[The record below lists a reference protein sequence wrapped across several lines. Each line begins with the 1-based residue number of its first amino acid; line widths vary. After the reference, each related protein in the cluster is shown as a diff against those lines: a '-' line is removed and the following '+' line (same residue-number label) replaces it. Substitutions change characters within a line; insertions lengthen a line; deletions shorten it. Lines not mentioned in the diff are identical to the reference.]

1 MKRML
6 SLLLVFAVT
15 LATVG
20 VVPVMTAVA
29 AGNTAAPTDLKV
41 DLRENPYGLETL
53 DPTFSWVMND
63 PDKNEKQTAYRVVI
77 SATAALSG
85 EVLDSGWVSSNQ
97 NTGVHLSGIASQLK
111 EYELYY
117 WQVQTKDKDGNQSAL
132 SKAATFMTGIGGG
145 WTSLNGIWPQPEA
158 ASEWSNYTVEQTM
171 TIASGGAVA
180 MLGYMDSTGK
190 NGYMLQVRDTNNQ
203 VRVHRIVDGTIQTP
217 QFATLNLSDYGVT
230 LPTNGSAFGVKVNFS
245 GATISFAFKT
255 GSSYVNGGSVNVSSY
270 GNRTTGTFGY
280 RTGMQESGTIDDV
293 TVTANNG
300 GEVLYSFGFGSN
312 DGRFPGMTVADGKLT
327 VDKRTYSC
335 FAHDANRN
343 VANYAFFRSP
353 LLGIDRDSVDK
364 AVIHLATRGSAADRG
379 MIGDLYFNGYS
390 VGVGSARDVEKVGS
404 FAGKTNYTKVFY
416 NSYDVTEMVKNGNN
430 VIGVLGNSLE
440 TNRGILVQMTLFK
453 KDGSKQI
460 LTNSGAQNS
469 GWKMLDG
476 TAAFGDRGATI
487 ETGYVSLLHDN
498 VDMNHYPTDWST
510 VGYNDSAWKPA
521 TTNGAVAEHTSG
533 TSGRV
538 LTPYCSENTL
548 RVQTNQP
555 TAKIVRTMNDTIVV
569 DLGKEIIGGVKVDF
583 DSPEATSVTVRMG
596 EQRNLDGSVKYKLS
610 AGPIYEDMWTLV
622 KGTNV
627 FETATMRNFR
637 YVELVGL
644 SEAMLQAFVAQQ
656 NSVSG
661 WAMMQPFDESDSAF
675 EATDGSDAAT
685 LLNRLYELSKY
696 TIKATNQDV
705 YVDSQAR
712 ERAPYEGDLLVNANT
727 SYSVSDNYS
736 LARHSNEWLIDN
748 PTWPNDYSLF
758 IVEMVYLDYL
768 YTGDKE
774 SAVAY
779 YDALKK
785 KLTTKVASKDSATGL
800 IQANNS
806 QAGTTALIDWPMS
819 ERDGYQGSTYDVV
832 FNSEYVGIYKMM
844 ANLATA
850 LGKTADAAE
859 YNRLSDQLK
868 ASLLK
873 YAYNAT
879 DGCFYDSLSSSF
891 TPTQH
896 CSTHAT
902 AYALCYGVYDSQAM
916 ADKMASFVY
925 GKCEKQFVGSVYF
938 TYFILKGLYNSGHGD
953 KAEALMT
960 IPTVGTNLKT
970 FATLLDD
977 LQCTITPEAWG
988 IQWKSNMTF
997 SHPWG
1002 AAPGCSI
1009 VQGMFG
1015 INPTSAGF
1023 HTFDVK
1029 LQPGGVKSAGVVTA
1043 TVQGKIGVTYTAT
1056 DKAFTAK
1063 VNIPANTTARVYLPS
1078 TDTAHKLFVDGT
1090 ETAAT
1095 RQGEWLM
1102 VTLGSGN
1109 YTLVASATAPAST
1122 DDSDE
1127 QAADKVI
1134 ALIDAIPR
1142 PVTLA
1147 DKQTVEAA
1155 AAAYDALT
1163 PTQQLLVTN
1172 ADLLADAKETLADLI
1187 AADRVETQINALP
1200 SVITLNNGEEI
1211 AAARKAYDALTDSQ
1225 QKAVTNLAKLQQ
1237 AEQDYRALTGDDG
1250 TAAVQSV
1257 IDKINALPQTVT
1269 YEHKDIIDDARA
1281 AYNGL
1286 SSDLQARV
1294 TNLAKLVAAE
1304 QAYEQ
1309 VLADK
1314 AVAEKVVA
1322 RINALPEPT
1331 IKLHRAVIEQ
1341 ARAEYEALS
1350 DFQKGFVTNLE
1361 KLERVEKALA
1371 ELLKP
1376 DCLYGDVD
1384 ASGKPDSNDALTVLK
1399 SVVGKV
1405 TLTAAQ
1411 TTAADVNGDKTVNAA
1426 DALLILQFVV
1436 GKIQKFPVEQ

>member
-1 MKRML
+1 MKRIL
-6 SLLLVFAVT
+6 CLCLVLAMVVSVGAV
-15 LATVG
+15 
-20 VVPVMTAVA
+20 PMMTAVA
-29 AGNTAAPTDLKV
+29 VGNTAAPTDLKV

-63 PDKNEKQTAYRVVI
+63 PDNNEKQTAYRVVI
-77 SATAALSG
+77 SATSALG
-85 EVLDSGWVSSNQ
+85 GDVLDTGWVSSHQ
-97 NTGVHLSGIASQLK
+97 NTGVHLSGISAKLK

-117 WQVQTKDKDGNQSAL
+117 WQVQTKDKDGNQSPL
-132 SKAATFMTGIGGG
+132 SAAATFMTGLGNG
-145 WTSLNGIWPQPEA
+145 WTSLNGIWPQPES

-171 TIASGGAVA
+171 TIASGGALA
-180 MLGYMDSTGK
+180 ILGYMDAEGK
-190 NGYMLQVRDTNNQ
+190 NGYMLQVRDGNNQ
-203 VRVHRIVDGTIQTP
+203 VRIHQITGGTIQTP

-230 LPTNGSAFGVKVNFS
+230 LPTNGSAFGVKVTFS

-255 GSSYVNGGSVNVSSY
+255 GSSYVNGGSVNVASY
-270 GNRTTGTFGY
+270 GNRTGGTFGY
-280 RTGMQESGTIDDV
+280 RTGLQESGTIDDV
-293 TVTANNG
+293 KVTANSNG
-300 GEVLYSFGFGSN
+300 STLYSHGFAQN
-312 DGRFPGMTVADGKLT
+312 DGRFSGMSVADGKLT

-335 FAHDANRN
+335 FAHDADRN
-343 VANYAFFRSP
+343 MANYAFFRSP
-353 LLGIDRDSVDK
+353 LLKVDPTAVDK
-364 AVIHLATRGSAADRG
+364 AIVHLATRGSAKDRG
-379 MIGDLYFNGYS
+379 MIGDLYFNGQS
-390 VGVGSARDVEKVGS
+390 VGVGSARDVERVGS

-416 NSYDVTEMVKNGNN
+416 NSYDVTDLLVDGDS
-430 VIGVLGNSLE
+430 VIGVIGNSLDP
-440 TNRGILVQMTLFK
+440 NRGVLVQMTLFK
-453 KDGSKQI
+453 KDGTKQI
-460 LTNSGAQNS
+460 LTNSSTQNS
-469 GWKMLDG
+469 GWNMLDG
-476 TAAFGDRGATI
+476 TKAFGDQGATI
-487 ETGYVSLLHDN
+487 ATGYVNLLHDN
-498 VDMNHYPTDWST
+498 LNMNDYPQGWNLPQYD
-510 VGYNDSAWKPA
+510 DSAWSA
-521 TTNGAVAEHTSG
+521 AVVNCSVAEQTAG

-555 TAKIVRTMNDTIVV
+555 TAKIVRTMNNTIVV

-583 DSPEATSVTVRMG
+583 DCPEDAVFTVHMG
-596 EQRNLDGSVKYKLS
+596 EQRNLDGSVKSKLS
-610 AGPIYEDMWTLV
+610 AGPVYQDTWFFV
-622 KGTNV
+622 KGKNC
-627 FETATMRNFR
+627 FETVTMRNFR
-637 YVELVGL
+637 YLEFVGL
-644 SEAMLQAFVAQQ
+644 SDAVSKAFMAQQ

-661 WAMMQPFDESDSAF
+661 WAMMQPFDETDASF

-785 KLTTKVASKDSATGL
+785 KLTTKVASKDAATGL

-806 QAGTTALIDWPMS
+806 QAGTTALIDWPMT

-879 DGCFYDSLSSSF
+879 DGCFYDSLNSSF

-902 AYALCYGVYDSQAM
+902 AYALCYGVYDSQSM
-916 ADKMASFVY
+916 ADKMANFVY

-960 IPTVGTNLKT
+960 IPTVGTNVKT
-970 FATLLDD
+970 FASVLDD
-977 LQCTITPEAWG
+977 LKCTITPEAWG

-1015 INPTSAGF
+1015 VNPTSAGF
-1023 HTFDVK
+1023 YTFDLK
-1029 LQPGGVKSAGVVTA
+1029 LQPGAVRSAGMVTS
-1043 TVQGKIGVTYTAT
+1043 TVQGKIAADYLAT
-1056 DKAFTAK
+1056 ESDFTAK
-1063 VNIPANTTARVYLPS
+1063 VTIPANTTAKVYLPS
-1078 TDTAHKLFVDGT
+1078 DNTAHKLFVDGT

-1109 YTLVASATAPAST
+1109 YTLVASETAPAP
-1122 DDSDE
+1122 DDPDDPVE
-1127 QAADKVI
+1127 DPDQKAADAVM
-1134 ALIDAIPR
+1134 AQIDALPDR
-1142 PVTLA
+1142 VGEEHRG
-1147 DKQTVEAA
+1147 TVEKIRAEFEQ
-1155 AAAYDALT
+1155 LT
-1163 PTQQLLVTN
+1163 PAGQALVTN
-1172 ADLLADAKETLADLI
+1172 
-1187 AADRVETQINALP
+1187 
-1200 SVITLNNGEEI
+1200 
-1211 AAARKAYDALTDSQ
+1211 
-1225 QKAVTNLAKLQQ
+1225 
-1237 AEQDYRALTGDDG
+1237 
-1250 TAAVQSV
+1250 
-1257 IDKINALPQTVT
+1257 
-1269 YEHKDIIDDARA
+1269 
-1281 AYNGL
+1281 L
-1286 SSDLQARV
+1286 S
-1294 TNLAKLVAAE
+1294 KLVAAE
-1304 QAYEQ
+1304 QA
-1309 VLADK
+1309 LAQ
-1314 AVAEKVVA
+1314 
-1322 RINALPEPT
+1322 PQP
-1331 IKLHRAVIEQ
+1331 
-1341 ARAEYEALS
+1341 
-1350 DFQKGFVTNLE
+1350 
-1361 KLERVEKALA
+1361 
-1371 ELLKP
+1371 KP
-1376 DCLYGDVD
+1376 VLYGDADGNQKVN
-1384 ASGKPDSNDALTVLK
+1384 ASDALTVLK
-1399 SVVGKV
+1399 YVVGKES
-1405 TLTAAQ
+1405 LDDQAFLR
-1411 TTAADVNGDKTVNAA
+1411 ADTDGNQKVNAA
-1426 DALLILQFVV
+1426 DALNILQFVV
-1436 GKIQKFPVEQ
+1436 GKRTKFPVEE